1 MYELN
6 KTQIQDS
13 EESEPEESTS
23 LSRLH
28 DVLQAQPNDTMLEP
42 FDIGKAPAQP
52 SSQEIENMLKAG
64 HLPHPGEFPRDH
76 SGKRFPISVLKYKK
90 RNGEYC
96 NREWLVYSLFKK
108 SLFCL
113 PCRLFPNDPIIANI
127 STRLGCWGKM
137 EKLWEKLPCHEQ
149 SLSHKKCYLAWR
161 ELERRISTD
170 TGINKFLDNSLLS
183 EAARWKLSLERIIDV
198 VLFLGERGLS
208 FRGSSQRIGD
218 LHNGNFLGL
227 LELLSHYDPL
237 LREHISKVEE
247 SQKKGERMNAHYRSA
262 DSQNEFIG
270 LCADQVVSANL
281 KERELAKYFS
291 VMVDGPPDSSH
302 TEQTTFI
309 LRYLSRQSDGE
320 YVIQERFLKFVDCNK
335 KTGAYIAALIRWKR

>member
-1 MYELN
+1 M
-6 KTQIQDS
+6 
-13 EESEPEESTS
+13 
-23 LSRLH
+23 
-28 DVLQAQPNDTMLEP
+28 
-42 FDIGKAPAQP
+42 
-52 SSQEIENMLKAG
+52 
-64 HLPHPGEFPRDH
+64 
-76 SGKRFPISVLKYKK
+76 
-90 RNGEYC
+90 
-96 NREWLVYSLFKK
+96 
-108 SLFCL
+108 
-113 PCRLFPNDPIIANI
+113 
-127 STRLGCWGKM
+127 
-137 EKLWEKLPCHEQ
+137 
-149 SLSHKKCYLAWR
+149 
-161 ELERRISTD
+161 
-170 TGINKFLDNSLLS
+170 
-183 EAARWKLSLERIIDV
+183 
-198 VLFLGERGLS
+198 
-208 FRGSSQRIGD
+208 
-218 LHNGNFLGL
+218 
-227 LELLSHYDPL
+227 SHYDPL